1 MSNIVTVGDR
11 EFTIGRPR
19 PRHYLYLLR
28 FLKDLFKSGY
38 GEMIGLMPD
47 GEEGEDI
54 APLEA
59 FFALVDKISETDL
72 NRFGAILLQF
82 DDIDEGLAFIDAQN
96 GVDLVWLT
104 EAFAIN
110 CEVADIGLV
119 VSNFRRAQ
127 NAWGKWKRAK

>member
-19 PRHYLYLLR
+19 PRHYLHLLR

-38 GEMIGLMPD
+38 GEIIGLVSD
-47 GEEGEDI
+47 DEEGEDI

-59 FFALVDKISETDL
+59 FFALVDQISEADL
-72 NRFGAILLQF
+72 NRLGAILLQF
-82 DDIDEGLAFIDAQN
+82 DDVDEGLAFIEAQG

-119 VSNFRRAQ
+119 VKNFRRAQ
-127 NAWGKWKRAK
+127 KAWGKWRRTD